1 MCDLYLVSA
10 LLKYDVLFPEIAR
23 EAIASQSISTS
34 MIQKKYEIGFN
45 RAGRIMMQLERAG
58 IVGRQQGS
66 KPREILI
73 SSEEQ
78 LNSRLAEIY
87 NGNYKP
93 YEYQETEQEIEERR
107 REMLE
112 REKQEIAA
120 KIKEKYRRRELEKLV
135 LQELIDS
142 GELFGD
148 QPKREPIPR
157 EIISTIYKRDGG
169 RCVYCGST
177 QNLQIDHIIP
187 FSKGG
192 ATTLENLQL
201 LCQKCNLEKSNK
213 I

>member
-10 LLKYDVLFPEIAR
+10 LLKYDVLFPEITR

-135 LQELIDS
+135 RQELIDS

-148 QPKREPIPR
+148 QPKREPIPG
-157 EIISTIYKRDGG
+157 EYDK
-169 RCVYCGST
+169 
-177 QNLQIDHIIP
+177 L
-187 FSKGG
+187 
-192 ATTLENLQL
+192 
-201 LCQKCNLEKSNK
+201 NK
-213 I
+213 E